1 MKNFQNAACH
11 MPEMQT
17 ATTETTN
24 FSKLR
29 RSYHA
34 GMIHMKGKYF
44 GTKLIRQKFFLTNF
58 EKKAFRVFNFE
69 DYVTPHP
76 PK

>member
-17 ATTETTN
+17 ATTETAN
-24 FSKLR
+24 FSKLK

-34 GMIHMKGKYF
+34 GRIHMKGEHF
-44 GTKLIRQKFFLTNF
+44 GTKLIRQKFF
-58 EKKAFRVFNFE
+58 
-69 DYVTPHP
+69 
-76 PK
+76 